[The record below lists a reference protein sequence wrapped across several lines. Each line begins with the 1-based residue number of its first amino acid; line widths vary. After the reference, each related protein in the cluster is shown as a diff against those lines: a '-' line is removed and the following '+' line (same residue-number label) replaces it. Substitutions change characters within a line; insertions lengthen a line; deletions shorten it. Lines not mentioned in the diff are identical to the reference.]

1 MFSLIYVLDRRW
13 WIMQRKRGRD
23 RTKTKFHAPRAS
35 LFLAFF
41 PFAFGESKTAP
52 VRFAEKVMD
61 RALNV
66 GSHGIQDV
74 DTRVAPIGWYR
85 TAPTI

>member
-1 MFSLIYVLDRRW
+1 MDRAKKTGPGSDENKISRAARFS
-13 WIMQRKRGRD
+13 
-23 RTKTKFHAPRAS
+23 
-35 LFLAFF
+35 FLAFF